1 MSCYQLIRSVVGR
14 QVNEIMVLHLLKSY
28 CLPRLMDGCEIWT
41 LNAVN
46 VRKIDVLWNNGFKHV
61 FNCCWQESVKQLQF
75 YCHTLPLS
83 YQLHERQLLFYR
95 RLLLSDN
102 IVLRTLAGLP
112 RVRFEM
118 LGIAA
123 KYDVGDLH
131 YSTETVNN
139 AVWLSFVNNI
149 RF

>member
-1 MSCYQLIRSVVGR
+1 M
-14 QVNEIMVLHLLKSY
+14 H
-28 CLPRLMDGCEIWT
+28 GCEIWP

-46 VRKIDVLWNNGFKHV
+46 VRESDVLWNNG
-61 FNCCWQESVKQLQF
+61 FNCCWQESVKPLQF

-102 IVLRTLAGLP
+102 TVLHTLAGLP

-123 KYDVGDLH
+123 KCDGDLH
-131 YSTETVNN
+131 YSTETVKN
-139 AVWLSFVNNI
+139 AV
-149 RF
+149 